1 MKKFIS
7 FAAYQREATLKKVHY
22 EVVDNSRLEYEKTCF
37 PIIPVINGYLEAGE
51 EFQIIVITPE
61 QEDTIRNCTV
71 LREEIKELCAKKQI
85 IFEEEKQFKV
95 ISVAYADDI
104 DTQLDTFRKV
114 IKELQSEDEIYA
126 CISYGSKPAEIV
138 ELMALR
144 YARQIRE
151 NVFIGCIVYGKVD
164 WRRTD
169 LAWIY
174 DVTALVHLDDII
186 QTISGM
192 ENPDNLMENLTI

>member
-7 FAAYQREATLKKVHY
+7 FASYQKEKDLKKVHY
-22 EVVDNSRLEYEKTCF
+22 EAVDNSRLEYAETCF
-37 PIIPVINGYLEAGE
+37 PIVPVVNGYLEQGE
-51 EFQIIVITPE
+51 EFELIVITPE
-61 QEDTIRNCTV
+61 QEDTVRNCTV
-71 LREEIKELCAKKQI
+71 LKEEIKELCAKKQI
-85 IFEEEKQFKV
+85 IFEEETQFKV

-104 DTQLDTFRKV
+104 DTQLDTFLKV

-126 CISYGSKPAEIV
+126 CITYGSKPAEIV

-164 WRRTD
+164 WRNS

-192 ENPDNLMENLTI
+192 ENPDTLMENLTI

>member
-7 FAAYQREATLKKVHY
+7 FASYQSEAALKKVHY
-22 EVVDNSRLEYEKTCF
+22 EAVDNSRLEYGKTCF
-37 PIIPVINGYLEAGE
+37 PIVPVVNGYLEQGE
-51 EFQIIVITPE
+51 EFELIVITPE

-71 LREEIKELCAKKQI
+71 LKEEIKELCAKKQI
-85 IFEEEKQFKV
+85 IFEEETQFKV

-126 CISYGSKPAEIV
+126 CITYGSKPAEIV

-164 WRRTD
+164 WRNS

-192 ENPDNLMENLTI
+192 KNPDTLMENLTI

>member
-7 FAAYQREATLKKVHY
+7 FASYQSEATLKKVLY
-22 EVVDNSRLEYEKTCF
+22 EAVDNSRLEYGETRF
-37 PIIPVINGYLEAGE
+37 PILPVINGYLEQEE
-51 EFQIIVITPE
+51 EFEILVITPE

-71 LREEIKELCAKKQI
+71 LKEEIKELCEKKQI
-85 IFEEEKQFKV
+85 VFEEEKQFKV
-95 ISVAYADDI
+95 ISVAFADDV
-104 DTQLDTFRKV
+104 DAQLDMFRKV
-114 IKELQSEDEIYA
+114 IKELHSEDEIYA
-126 CISYGSKPAEIV
+126 CITYGSKPAEII

-144 YARQIRE
+144 YARQIRK

-164 WRRTD
+164 WRKG

-192 ENPDNLMENLTI
+192 ENADTLIENLTI